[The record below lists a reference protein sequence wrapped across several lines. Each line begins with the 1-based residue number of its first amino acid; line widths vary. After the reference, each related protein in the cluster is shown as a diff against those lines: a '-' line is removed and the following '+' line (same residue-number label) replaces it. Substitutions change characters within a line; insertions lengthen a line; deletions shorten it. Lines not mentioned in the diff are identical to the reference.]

1 MFGLGDAIGAG
12 AAVEDKLGAA
22 ATLVAL
28 RQAAVV
34 AQDHQLAI
42 LHQLTPGQGKDSLY
56 NRGHYSRTLNLREM
70 KTGRVASGPKFESLR
85 NKIVQNKESRGK
97 QTRRGNPKK
106 IRTNP
111 GLTVYDLQKVG
122 PKSIG

>member
-1 MFGLGDAIGAG
+1 MFGLGDAVGAG

-85 NKIVQNKESRGK
+85 NKIVQNKESEK
-97 QTRRGNPKK
+97 NK
-106 IRTNP
+106 P
-111 GLTVYDLQKVG
+111 GGEKNSDK
-122 PKSIG
+122 PWSHCI